1 MNTAHSLQTIN
12 TESDFAHP
20 GEIVANHEF
29 SSLKVMYHGFDGLN
43 FDDVESLE
51 DIDVA
56 TIKLEKE
63 FGDFSLTL
71 NLLDWLHVVSAY
83 GINYKFLSFSDKFSS
98 LKGTKL
104 EQVATDLVSCLDKR
118 DIDYIFKGKVL
129 TLLLDALGLEQS
141 SFSTLTKIQFSQ
153 VQKAQ
158 SEKTDITPYTYR
170 TIISLY
176 RFLMNFTYAS
186 KPVIFDETYKLWGKF
201 GKFKQKNNDVHDHID
216 FNSFWFKEGGPLSH
230 VSQTK
235 NGYKFSYGEVFHFD
249 KSFFKEDAP
258 KDKTQLLNEYLNV
271 RQLKAVQKYFNNEL
285 HTDPAFDFESAN
297 TVVIDLNSM
306 SLEGKVTVN
315 LNTLL
320 TTELDEYANQL
331 SDIYNIGRDKPVGI
345 KTKLL
350 KAMKKVVKHLSND
363 VPEFLT
369 PINLSTGE
377 FAYDGNVSIFE
388 IPRSQID
395 VNMIRL
401 EVAKLVAKIDC
412 NDKQQVIKDV
422 YQLVLCLREV
432 EVPVQPYDFENE
444 KEFSVN
450 GKIVTL
456 SENDLNLYFVGY
468 RKKLLAEHGLEQA
481 DASEFF
487 DKLSAIA
494 HEYFKAKALSKKTF
508 GVKSF
513 NDDAPHQIVKKV
525 HKQGLFKAKPL
536 LKSQASIDIA
546 LNQRKTVTLN
556 ALDLME
562 IHAGIRFPVV
572 LGNQDYSL
580 TEDNFF
586 NMDIIAQQFFL
597 HRKLYGS
604 TWFELMDRLGV
615 KRSMLKNL
623 KVRDLESYY
632 DTENAERVVA
642 PWMFLSTVNAISLA
656 VNPYY

>member
-1 MNTAHSLQTIN
+1 
-12 TESDFAHP
+12 
-20 GEIVANHEF
+20 
-29 SSLKVMYHGFDGLN
+29 
-43 FDDVESLE
+43 
-51 DIDVA
+51 
-56 TIKLEKE
+56 
-63 FGDFSLTL
+63 
-71 NLLDWLHVVSAY
+71 
-83 GINYKFLSFSDKFSS
+83 
-98 LKGTKL
+98 
-104 EQVATDLVSCLDKR
+104 
-118 DIDYIFKGKVL
+118 
-129 TLLLDALGLEQS
+129 
-141 SFSTLTKIQFSQ
+141 
-153 VQKAQ
+153 
-158 SEKTDITPYTYR
+158 
-170 TIISLY
+170 
-176 RFLMNFTYAS
+176 
-186 KPVIFDETYKLWGKF
+186 
-201 GKFKQKNNDVHDHID
+201 
-216 FNSFWFKEGGPLSH
+216 
-230 VSQTK
+230 
-235 NGYKFSYGEVFHFD
+235 
-249 KSFFKEDAP
+249 
-258 KDKTQLLNEYLNV
+258 
-271 RQLKAVQKYFNNEL
+271 
-285 HTDPAFDFESAN
+285 
-297 TVVIDLNSM
+297 M

-363 VPEFLT
+363 VPEFLK

-572 LGNQDYSL
+572 LGNQDYAL